1 MFRRH
6 LTPLLVALLAGINVA
21 AADSTRFV
29 AGSAS
34 ELILEGSSN
43 VAGWRCT
50 GTTLDGRMEVAAPLS
65 RINDV
70 IDRVEDGNI
79 GVWMSNPAAGRF
91 PQPTFN
97 LRVPVQSLRCLNRQM
112 DRDMYEALRAQAHP
126 VIEFRFAGLTGGI
139 EHDIDG
145 GSYRTTIAG
154 TLSLAGAQRQI
165 NVEVE
170 ARRLSRDRFRLRAR
184 LPLRM
189 TDFRITPPTAVF
201 GMVKVKNELTVT
213 FDMVMVA
220 SPPSPATSPAT
231 SP

>member
-1 MFRRH
+1 MSGRH
-6 LTPLLVALLAGINVA
+6 LSTLLVALLAVTAVA
-21 AADSTRFV
+21 AAESTQFV
-29 AGSAS
+29 AAPAS

-43 VAGWRCT
+43 VAAWRCK

-79 GVWMSNPAAGRF
+79 AVWMRNPAAGRF
-91 PQPTFN
+91 PQPTFQ

-112 DRDMYEALRAQAHP
+112 DRDMYAALRAQAHP
-126 VIEFRFAGLTGGI
+126 VIEFQLADLTAGI

-154 TLSLAGAQRQI
+154 TLSLAGAQRT
-165 NVEVE
+165 VEVAVE

-189 TDFRITPPTAVF
+189 TDFRITPPTALF
-201 GMVKVKNELTVT
+201 GMVKAKNELTVT

-220 SPPSPATSPAT
+220 AR
-231 SP
+231 